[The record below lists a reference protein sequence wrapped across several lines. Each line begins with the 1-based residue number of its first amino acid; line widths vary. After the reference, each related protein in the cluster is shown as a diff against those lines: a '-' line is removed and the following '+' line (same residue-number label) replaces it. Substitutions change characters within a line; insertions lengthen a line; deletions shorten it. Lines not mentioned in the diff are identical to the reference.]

1 MLNETIINNIKDIFV
16 ELVDVGFVAEPIISN
31 SEIYVNIKPYIT
43 LQSEDTFKY
52 EVISEYI
59 IMFIDYVNTIWGDI
73 VVWYDYQ
80 YISYDGVDHCNSQK
94 TPPNHLDI
102 VSMRVRIKRKNK
114 ENFIKRFLKKFE
126 EVEHNMKYLK
136 RFNENSD
143 FEYDTWEEIIS
154 SLDVYQLYELLQFKY
169 GDVLT
174 DTKQEIDEEE
184 GDYNPDHIYE
194 TIEYELKAK
203 DLFTD
208 FITNWQQY
216 QIEKDEA
223 DPFHWR
229 HRNKSYNDLLSKWGD
244 MK

>member
-1 MLNETIINNIKDIFV
+1 
-16 ELVDVGFVAEPIISN
+16 
-31 SEIYVNIKPYIT
+31 
-43 LQSEDTFKY
+43 
-52 EVISEYI
+52 
-59 IMFIDYVNTIWGDI
+59 
-73 VVWYDYQ
+73 
-80 YISYDGVDHCNSQK
+80 
-94 TPPNHLDI
+94 
-102 VSMRVRIKRKNK
+102 
-114 ENFIKRFLKKFE
+114 
-126 EVEHNMKYLK
+126 MKHLK

-194 TIEYELKAK
+194 VIEYELKQK

-216 QIEKDEA
+216 QIEKEEA

-229 HRNKSYNDLLSKWGD
+229 HRKKSYDDLLSKWGD